1 MRDTKHTSCLWG
13 TIRAAFVAG
22 IAILASPGAAADA
35 DRPIQRP
42 SAADTSHSLD
52 ESTGGA
58 AIPAPA
64 GSLTG
69 DAVRTVVALGAVLA
83 LALVM
88 RQVAKRFTDPLSAR
102 RPSGVVQI
110 LSRFPVGKGQTVQL
124 LAIGTRVLCVHHS
137 AGRMT
142 TLCEFTDPQEIALLR
157 TRIEA
162 GSAGRR
168 QFENE
173 LVRSLER
180 DGDTLESSRRA
191 ADTQVANRYTPTE
204 TVDLTK
210 RRPPAQRGGPGFNL
224 VGGGR
229 P

>member
-1 MRDTKHTSCLWG
+1 MRNTLLGWG
-13 TIRAAFVAG
+13 AITLLVLVAC
-22 IAILASPGAAADA
+22 APMTDA
-35 DRPIQRP
+35 GPDRPIQ
-42 SAADTSHSLD
+42 AAAIDA
-52 ESTGGA
+52 GGA
-58 AIPAPA
+58 EREATGAIGSPISAPS
-64 GSLTG
+64 GSFAG

-88 RQVAKRFTDPLSAR
+88 RQVARRFADPLAAR

-110 LSRFPVGKGQTVQL
+110 LSRFPVGKGQSVQL
-124 LAIGTRVLCVHHS
+124 LGVGTRVLCVHQA
-137 AGRMT
+137 AGRMS

-162 GSAGRR
+162 GTAGRE
-168 QFENE
+168 QFEGE

-180 DGDTLESSRRA
+180 DRDTARVGRGGQTMPA
-191 ADTQVANRYTPTE
+191 PTE

-210 RRPPAQRGGPGFNL
+210 RRAGNSRQSRLSL

-229 P
+229 G